1 MARERERKAKTTLLM
16 ALPKDHLAKYHKIAN
31 EKEITNNVSTAYS
44 VSSPSISKSQ
54 KEGSASYTDEVI
66 HSFFANQSSAPQLDY
81 DDLEQINDD
90 DLKEMDLK
98 WQVAMISMRIKK
110 FHKRT
115 DCRAKWNQDSRR
127 RDGGYNANKARDN
140 CRRPASQDDLKAL
153 VTIDGEA
160 IDWSGHVEEDTQNF
174 DMMAYSSSNSSF
186 DNELWSLNNSLDLY
200 PKFPNKVYKVV
211 KALYGLHQAS
221 RDWYATLSTFLER
234 SGYIRGA
241 INKTLFI
248 KQEKKD
254 IMLVQVYVDDII
266 FGSTK
271 KSWCDEFKESMQNS
285 VKTASTPI
293 ETQKPLVKD
302 KASGDVDVH
311 LYRFQ
316 VTPKNSHLQAVK
328 RIFRYLKGQ
337 LKLGLW
343 YPKVSS
349 FKLEAYSDSDYAGA
363 NLDRKST
370 TGDFAFL
377 KGKLLEVTTVQESKE
392 FASPKQTN
400 LVLKPPPGMN
410 LAALWH
416 QQSSVLQQTRSL
428 TSPNMIQKLED
439 RVDQLE
445 EENKAL
451 KEKSFKTTQV
461 DTTAPIENIE
471 KSFKQRRM
479 IADMDEN
486 VEEAQAKAYNL
497 DLQHAKKVLSMQDMD
512 EEKPAKVE
520 EVLEVVKVAK
530 LMTEVVNTAQPTT
543 TAAQVPKA
551 SAPRRRRG
559 VIIQDLEEIAASIIM
574 HLEIDMDEAFV
585 RQLEA
590 ELNVNI
596 KWNDVIEQVK
606 RSEKQDNAVM
616 SEIRPIF
623 KKHYNSIQAF
633 LEKVEEEV
641 ILQEEGNKRQ
651 SKSLEQEL
659 AKKQRIDEEE
669 EELKTHLHIMD
680 NDDDDVY
687 TEATPLASKVLV
699 VDYQIHHE
707 NNKPYY
713 KIIRADGTNK
723 LFLSFITLLKNFDR
737 EDLEALWKIVKKRF
751 ETTEPKNFLDDFL
764 LNILRIMF
772 KKPNVEASVWK
783 DEKGIY
789 GLAKVKS
796 WKLFESCGVY
806 IITLTTTQMFLLV
819 EKKYP
824 LTHFTLQQMLDNV
837 RLEVEEESE
846 MSLELLRLVR
856 SQLNEGYVQE

>member
-1 MARERERKAKTTLLM
+1 MIGDDNHNSNKTETSNSLQPIPLQTSQLPYTVLSIKLPILKNREYDIWAMKMEHYLCHTDYPIWQVIQNGNGLVSVTTDTNSMIKVLPPKTTEEVMARERERKAKTTLLM
-16 ALPKDHLAKYHKIAN
+16 ALPEDHLAKYHKMAN

-44 VSSPSISKSQ
+44 VSSPFISKSQ

-66 HSFFANQSSAPQLDY
+66 HSFFANQSSAPQLDCN
-81 DDLEQINDD
+81 DLEQINDD
-90 DLKEMDLK
+90 DLEEMDLK

-110 FHKRT
+110 FYKRT
-115 DCRAKWNQDSRR
+115 GRKLQFDTRDTVGFKKTKVECFNCHKIRHFARDYRAKWNQDSRR

-140 CRRPASQDDLKAL
+140 CRRPASQDDSKAL

-160 IDWSGHVEEDTQNF
+160 IDWSGYVEEDTQNF
-174 DMMAYSSSNSSF
+174 AMMAYSSSNSSF
-186 DNELWSLNNSLDLY
+186 DNELSMDYTKLPEIGMLLCLHSWREVDIEEELLTRLY
-200 PKFPNKVYKVV
+200 
-211 KALYGLHQAS
+211 
-221 RDWYATLSTFLER
+221 LS
-234 SGYIRGA
+234 S
-241 INKTLFI
+241 K
-248 KQEKKD
+248 KKKD
-254 IMLVQVYVDDII
+254 IMLVQVYVHDII

-271 KSWCDEFKESMQNS
+271 KSWCDEFKELMQNS

-302 KASGDVDVH
+302 KEADDVDVY
-311 LYRFQ
+311 LYR
-316 VTPKNSHLQAVK
+316 SMIAVK

-370 TGDFAFL
+370 TGDCQFL
-377 KGKLLEVTTVQESKE
+377 GRRLISWQCKKHTIVATSTTEAEYVVAAHCCRQVLWIQNQLLDCSKE
-392 FASPKQTN
+392 FASLKQTA

-416 QQSSVLQQTRSL
+416 QQSSILQQTRSL

-445 EENKAL
+445 EENRAL

-461 DTTAPIENIE
+461 DTTAPVENIE
-471 KSFKQRRM
+471 KSFKQGRM
-479 IADMDEN
+479 IADIDEN

-497 DLQHAKKVLSMQDMD
+497 DLQHAKKVLSMQDID

-530 LMTEVVNTAQPTT
+530 LMTEVVSTAQPTT

-559 VIIQDLEEIAASIIM
+559 VIIQDLEEIAASIIV
-574 HLEIDMDEAFV
+574 HLE
-585 RQLEA
+585 
-590 ELNVNI
+590 
-596 KWNDVIEQVK
+596 
-606 RSEKQDNAVM
+606 DNAVM
-616 SEIRPIF
+616 RYQTLKRKPMRSSG
-623 KKHYNSIQAF
+623 N
-633 LEKVEEEV
+633 EEYDD
-641 ILQEEGNKRQ
+641 IPQEY
-651 SKSLEQEL
+651 EL
-659 AKKQRIDEEE
+659 ASPK
-669 EELKTHLHIMD
+669 
-680 NDDDDVY
+680 
-687 TEATPLASKVLV
+687 
-699 VDYQIHHE
+699 
-707 NNKPYY
+707 
-713 KIIRADGTNK
+713 ADG
-723 LFLSFITLLKNFDR
+723 S
-737 EDLEALWKIVKKRF
+737 W
-751 ETTEPKNFLDDFL
+751 
-764 LNILRIMF
+764 IMF

-796 WKLFESCGVY
+796 WKLFESCGVH

-824 LTHFTLQQMLDNV
+824 WTHFTLQ
-837 RLEVEEESE
+837 
-846 MSLELLRLVR
+846 
-856 SQLNEGYVQE
+856 